1 MTIEYLRERLKEFD
15 ALRADDE
22 VRTNS
27 VERIQPQ
34 HADEW
39 PKKLH
44 PSVRAALDSIDRG
57 EPYKHQFDAVSKSL
71 DGADVVLESPTAS
84 GKTLAFTVP
93 IVHALKTN
101 PRPSHALMIYPMK
114 ALAFDQ
120 HAQIQQLCEL
130 FEPKIESWPYDGD
143 TDPVARKALQKE
155 PPPILLTNP
164 EYLNMSFLGSRESWD
179 KYPKGSKFLRNLRYV
194 VIDEMHEYNGFFGSN
209 MVLLLRRFFLHLS
222 RIGASPRV
230 FLSTATCAN
239 PKEHAENLTGRTVE
253 VVSARNTLRPKRHFL
268 FVKPDIPDFRYRD
281 ILRWRVEN
289 AALCVCV
296 LAEERRRQQ
305 TEGLQTLVFCPTKK
319 FLEEAFGNCQRR
331 AKELN
336 LDPQRISPF
345 HADLKGVDKQKI
357 QQKIK
362 EGKIDVVFTTNALE
376 LGLDIGGLDGI
387 ILAGFPPRLSSAWQ
401 QIGRAGRSWDKG
413 AFVLFYAMNDP
424 IDQFFVGNLDA
435 FLKKP
440 LDELVIDPANE
451 ELIQKHIPSLIEETG
466 GELCPADKDILGGP
480 FYNAATKNQ
489 GTPIAG
495 YKPQRRLNL
504 RGGVGPSFDLR
515 SGNEEIGQISAMRRF
530 REAYIG
536 GIFPFFGRRYR
547 VNSHEEHAVVLG
559 DVEQYLRTEPGF
571 FTTIP
576 ISDIFDGFSYGDIS
590 AYYGYLNIVMNF
602 TGYKL
607 VDERSGDTIAT
618 GGDSGALSQSNLHV
632 FWLNV
637 PQSPNAVAGIGAVEH
652 MIRVGAMFVIP
663 CDRFD
668 TSTYSKTG
676 GVPSAYCYENYSGGI
691 GVAKKL
697 FSVWDTALAKGKEIA
712 RDCQCRSGCQNCIEP
727 AKSWDISNDNID
739 KVKGIELAEELL
751 EAVRQGPTGKF
762 RDGQMVPV

>member
-1 MTIEYLRERLKEFD
+1 MTIDIENLLERLKEFG
-15 ALRADDE
+15 ALRPKDKIETDSA
-22 VRTNS
+22 
-27 VERIQPQ
+27 ERIEPQ
-34 HADEW
+34 CENEW
-39 PKKLH
+39 PAQLH
-44 PSVRAALDSIDRG
+44 PSIRDALNDIGIPR
-57 EPYKHQFDAVSKSL
+57 PYKHQADAVSKSL
-71 DGADVVLESPTAS
+71 NGSDVVLELPTAS

-93 IVHALKTN
+93 MLHALKTN

-143 TDPVARKALQKE
+143 TDPGDRRALQKE

-179 KYPKGSKFLRNLRYV
+179 RYPKGAKFLRNLRFI

-209 MVLLLRRFFLHLS
+209 VALLLRRFFLYLN
-222 RIGASPRV
+222 RIKAKPQV

-253 VVSARNTLRPKRHFL
+253 LVSAGNALRPKRHFI

-289 AALCVCV
+289 AALCALA
-296 LAEERRRQQ
+296 LAEEERQ
-305 TEGLQTLVFCPTKK
+305 TKEKGRQTLVFCPTKK

-331 AKELN
+331 AKERD

-345 HADLKGVDKQKI
+345 HADLNSAVRLNI
-357 QQKIK
+357 LQKIK
-362 EGKIDVVFTTNALE
+362 KGEIDVVFTTNALE

-401 QIGRAGRSWDKG
+401 QIGRAGRSWNKD

-424 IDQFFVGNLDA
+424 IDQFFVGNLNA

-451 ELIQKHIPSLIEETG
+451 ELIKKHIPSLIEETG
-466 GELCPADKDILGGP
+466 GELRPADEAILGGP
-480 FYNAATKNQ
+480 FYNAAIKNQ

-495 YKPQRRLNL
+495 FKPQIRLNL
-504 RGGVGPSFDLR
+504 RGGVGPSFNLKI
-515 SGNEEIGQISAMRRF
+515 GKEEVGQISSMRRF
-530 REAYIG
+530 REAYVG

-547 VNSHEEHAVVLG
+547 VDAHQEHAVVLV

-576 ISDIFDGFSYGDIS
+576 ISDVFDGFSYGDIS

-618 GGDSGALSQSNLHV
+618 GGDSGALPQRNLHA

-637 PQSPNAVAGIGAVEH
+637 PQKAQTRLME
-652 MIRVGAMFVIP
+652 
-663 CDRFD
+663 
-668 TSTYSKTG
+668 
-676 GVPSAYCYENYSGGI
+676 
-691 GVAKKL
+691 
-697 FSVWDTALAKGKEIA
+697 SVLWNT
-712 RDCQCRSGCQNCIEP
+712 
-727 AKSWDISNDNID
+727 
-739 KVKGIELAEELL
+739 
-751 EAVRQGPTGKF
+751 
-762 RDGQMVPV
+762 

>member
-1 MTIEYLRERLKEFD
+1 MDIENLMERLREFD
-15 ALRADDE
+15 ALRSGDD
-22 VRTNS
+22 VRTGS

-39 PKKLH
+39 PAELH
-44 PSVRAALDSIDRG
+44 PSVRDALDRIG
-57 EPYKHQFDAVSKSL
+57 MGKPYKHQFDAVSKSMN
-71 DGADVVLESPTAS
+71 GADVVLESPTAS

-93 IVHALKTN
+93 MLHALKTN

-114 ALAFDQ
+114 ALVFDQ
-120 HAQIQQLCEL
+120 HSQIQQLCEL

-143 TDPVARKALQKE
+143 TDPGHREALRKE

-179 KYPKGSKFLRNLRYV
+179 IHPKGAKFLRNLRYL
-194 VIDEMHEYNGFFGSN
+194 VIDEMHEYNGFFGGN
-209 MVLLLRRFFLHLS
+209 MALLLRRFFLYLN
-222 RIGASPRV
+222 RIEAKPRV

-253 VVSARNTLRPKRHFL
+253 VVSAGNTLRPKRHFI
-268 FVKPDIPDFRYRD
+268 FVNPDIPDFRYRD
-281 ILRWRVEN
+281 ILRLRVEN
-289 AALCVCV
+289 AALCA
-296 LAEERRRQQ
+296 LAQKW
-305 TEGLQTLVFCPTKK
+305 QTLVFCPTKK
-319 FLEEAFGNCQRR
+319 FLEEAFKNCQHR
-331 AKELN
+331 AEERD
-336 LDPQRISPF
+336 LDTQQISAF
-345 HADLKGVDKQKI
+345 HADLNSAKRREI

-376 LGLDIGGLDGI
+376 LGLDIGGLDVI

-401 QIGRAGRSWDKG
+401 QIGRAGRSWESD

-424 IDQFFVGNLDA
+424 IDQFFVGNLPA
-435 FLKKP
+435 FLNKP
-440 LDELVIDPANE
+440 FDELVVDPANK

-466 GELCPADKDILGGP
+466 GELRPADKDILGGP
-480 FYNAATKNQ
+480 FYNAATKNK

-495 YKPQRRLNL
+495 FKPQLRLNL
-504 RGGVGPSFDLR
+504 RGGVGPSFNLR
-515 SGNEEIGQISAMRRF
+515 IGNEKVGQISAMRRF

-547 VNSHEEHAVVLG
+547 VDSHAEHAVVLV

-576 ISDIFDGFSYGDIS
+576 ISDVFDGFSYGDIS
-590 AYYGYLNIVMNF
+590 AFYGYLNIVMNF

-607 VDERSGDTIAT
+607 VDERSGDIIAT
-618 GGDSGALSQSNLHV
+618 GGDSGALSQRNLHA

-637 PQSPNAVAGIGAVEH
+637 PQSPNAVNGIGAVEH
-652 MIRVGAMFVIP
+652 MIRIGAMFVIP

-676 GVPSAYCYENYSGGI
+676 GVPSAYCYENYPGGI

-697 FSVWDTALAKGKEIA
+697 FSVWNTALAKGKEIA